1 MLDGEPTLVPAPDL
15 DQVSGQWAT
24 QPGQPQ
30 GCRGTRAVGQV
41 LDLYAQ
47 HAEGV
52 GGGRLVVQVIPG
64 IHLHASVGC
73 VLDGDGV
80 IRRALGG
87 RLVQPERGAVLV
99 GSATSGVGLRCPA
112 ASCYETGTRRC
123 SCSTWYRH

>member
-30 GCRGTRAVGQV
+30 GCRGARAVGQV

-64 IHLHASVGC
+64 IPLHASLGC
-73 VLDGDGV
+73 VLGGGGV
-80 IRRALGG
+80 VRRTLWGG
-87 RLVQPERGAVLV
+87 RVSEAARTVL
-99 GSATSGVGLRCPA
+99 
-112 ASCYETGTRRC
+112 
-123 SCSTWYRH
+123 

>member
-30 GCRGTRAVGQV
+30 GCRGARAVGQV

-52 GGGRLVVQVIPG
+52 GGGRLGVRRIPAITRRG
-64 IHLHASVGC
+64 SVGC
-73 VLDGDGV
+73 VLDV
-80 IRRALGG
+80 IGAIRGAVGG
-87 RLVQPERGAVLV
+87 RRVQRERGAVLV
-99 GSATSGVGLRCPA
+99 GSATSGVGLRGPVQTDVA
-112 ASCYETGTRRC
+112 DPT
-123 SCSTWYRH
+123 STAPRSGCT